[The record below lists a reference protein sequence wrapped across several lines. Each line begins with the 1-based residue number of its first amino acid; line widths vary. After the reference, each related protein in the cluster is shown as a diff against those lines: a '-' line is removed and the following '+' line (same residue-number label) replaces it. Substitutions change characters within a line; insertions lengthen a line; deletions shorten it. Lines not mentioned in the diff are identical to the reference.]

1 MKKIVLIAVVI
12 INSQLAGAQ
21 LKTTT
26 ACPVFKVDVLE
37 GKLNDDL
44 SAKSTMGEIK
54 KFFPCYSEMVE
65 TDAGK
70 KCAGIFYKDK
80 GIDFYTERDYIE
92 ITQNFKGKL
101 SLPLMGAGRNTLF
114 KWLGYPKIKDASWDA
129 FQTKYGTLIL
139 YYSKANKIIKL
150 QLSSKSTDTIKLC
163 E

>member
-1 MKKIVLIAVVI
+1 MKKIFLIAAVI
-12 INSQLAGAQ
+12 LNTQLASAQ

-54 KFFPCYSEMVE
+54 ILFPCYSEIAE

-92 ITQNFKGKL
+92 IGQNFKGKL

-114 KWLGYPKIKDASWDA
+114 KWLGYPKIKDVNWDA

-139 YYSKANKIIKL
+139 YYNKVNKIIKL
-150 QLSSKSTDTIKLC
+150 QLS
-163 E
+163 EV